1 MSKEL
6 QRAEKIVRR
15 IHELAAI
22 SEVREG
28 ITRRYGTDAYLEG
41 ANKVLYW
48 MREAGLEA
56 RIDAIGNVRGVWR
69 AGEPVAG
76 TPELASDRSE
86 LALDR
91 PKPEAKTSDR
101 AAATL
106 VIASHIDT
114 VPNAGRWDGPL
125 GVLAGLDLLENIIGM
140 KQRAPFDIELIA
152 FCDEEGV
159 RYHTTYLGSKVVA
172 GSFERELLD
181 RKDEEG
187 IPLSAA
193 IHRIGGNVAKLEEE
207 AIAPGN
213 WLGYFEIHI
222 EQGPVLDEKKIPAAV
237 VKAIAGQ
244 IRAEVVFKGV
254 AGHAGTVPMEM
265 RSDALCGAAEFIVE
279 LEKLALAVRHEL
291 VATVGKLQVL
301 NPASNVIPGDV
312 VCSVDIRSADGKVLS
327 QAHEKIRGLCAA
339 IGERRRIGV
348 DWKVLQA
355 SAPVVC
361 DTGMNELLGR
371 SILEAGYESLQLVSG
386 AGHDAVPVSA
396 VSPVAMLFVRCA
408 KGISHHPLEHVET
421 ADIAAVIAISD
432 KFIQQLIA
440 TWKYQH

>member
-6 QRAEKIVRR
+6 QRAEKIVSR
-15 IHELAAI
+15 IHELAAV
-22 SEVREG
+22 SEVSDG
-28 ITRRYGTDAYLEG
+28 ITRRYGTDAFLEG
-41 ANKVLYW
+41 AGKVLRW
-48 MREAGLEA
+48 MQEAGLEA
-56 RIDAIGNVRGVWR
+56 RIDAIGNVRGLLRV
-69 AGEPVAG
+69 G
-76 TPELASDRSE
+76 
-86 LALDR
+86 
-91 PKPEAKTSDR
+91 KPDAQ
-101 AAATL
+101 TL

-125 GVLAGLDLLENIIGM
+125 GVLTGLDLLENIIGS
-140 KQRAPFDIELIA
+140 KQGLPFHIELIA

-187 IPLSAA
+187 ISLSAA
-193 IHRIGGNVAKLEEE
+193 IHGIGGDVAKLREE
-207 AIAPGN
+207 AMAPGS

-222 EQGPVLDEKKIPAAV
+222 EQGPVLEEKGIPAGV

-254 AGHAGTVPMEM
+254 AGHAGTVPMEG
-265 RSDALCGAAEFIVE
+265 RKDALCGAAEFVVE
-279 LEKLALAVRHEL
+279 LEKLAFEARHEL

-301 NPASNVIPGDV
+301 NPASNVVPGEV
-312 VCSVDIRSADGKVLS
+312 VCSVDIRSADGQVLS
-327 QAHEKIRGLCAA
+327 RSHEKIRALCME
-339 IGERRRIGV
+339 IGKRRDIRV
-348 DWKVLQA
+348 DWKVLQVSDPVQCDA
-355 SAPVVC
+355 EMSA
-361 DTGMNELLGR
+361 LLLSSVR
-371 SILEAGYESLQLVSG
+371 EAGYEPLSLVSG

-408 KGISHHPLEHVET
+408 GGISHHPLEHVET